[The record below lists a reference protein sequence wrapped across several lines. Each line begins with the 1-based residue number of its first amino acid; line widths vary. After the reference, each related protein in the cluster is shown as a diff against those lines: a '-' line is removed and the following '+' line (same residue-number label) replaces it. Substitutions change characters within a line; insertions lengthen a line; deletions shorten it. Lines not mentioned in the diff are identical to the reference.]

1 VIRGLSAPTIDV
13 NGLQGLVL
21 EEGRVLGGFAKE
33 LAGDREQ
40 AQSLLTGVPVSNR
53 PAADV
58 RELRSASK
66 RLSAVARLWAF
77 FTPSVLRHPVHRP
90 A

>member
-1 VIRGLSAPTIDV
+1 MSTACRVSISKESP
-13 NGLQGLVL
+13 
-21 EEGRVLGGFAKE
+21 VLGRFAKE
-33 LAGDREQ
+33 IAGDREQ
-40 AQSLLTGVPVSNR
+40 VQSLLIGVPVSNR

-77 FTPSVLRHPVHRP
+77 FTPLVLRHPVHRP